1 MALLERVERGRV
13 PALLKLKHQLMAQS
27 PFGYFRGAA
36 PVMAADLAV
45 LPNTGIMSQ
54 LCGDAHVRNL
64 GAFAAPDGRLVF
76 DINDFD
82 ETIRGPFEWDLKR
95 MAASL
100 VLAGRESRHK
110 ESAACAAVEKCMRA
124 LLRADACVCQDGDC
138 LRLARFQ
145 VHRLGSVERRCT
157 TRC

>member
-1 MALLERVERGRV
+1 MNWSTPEERRSLGQARRKQLRRQENDQLNIKARKATPLSLLQRVERGRV

-27 PFGYFRGAA
+27 PFSYFRGSA
-36 PVMAADLAV
+36 PIMAADLAV
-45 LPNTGIMSQ
+45 VPNTGIEAQ

-95 MAASL
+95 MVVEL
-100 VLAGRESRHK
+100 EK
-110 ESAACAAVEKCMRA
+110 ER
-124 LLRADACVCQDGDC
+124 
-138 LRLARFQ
+138 
-145 VHRLGSVERRCT
+145 
-157 TRC
+157 

>member
-1 MALLERVERGRV
+1 MERGRV
-13 PALLKLKHQLMAQS
+13 PALVKLKHQLMAQS
-27 PFGYFRGAA
+27 PFSYFRGAA

-45 LPNTGIMSQ
+45 LPITGIMSQ

-95 MAASL
+95 MATSL
-100 VLAGRESRHK
+100 VLAGREAGHK
-110 ESAACAAVEKCMRA
+110 EAEACAAVENFIVPLSA
-124 LLRADACVCQDGDC
+124 
-138 LRLARFQ
+138 
-145 VHRLGSVERRCT
+145 RRCASSPQCRFSRSGVFRCIVSARYSPFT